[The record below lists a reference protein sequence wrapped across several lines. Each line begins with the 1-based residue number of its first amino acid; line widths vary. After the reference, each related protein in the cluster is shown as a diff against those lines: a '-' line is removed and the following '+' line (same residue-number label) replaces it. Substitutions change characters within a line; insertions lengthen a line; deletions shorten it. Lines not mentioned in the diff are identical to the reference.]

1 MKGFSL
7 IEIIFSIAI
16 IGILSVMVVTSFH
29 TAQARKEQQGIVQSI
44 VADLEKQK
52 SDTQAGKA
60 GSQYGVKF
68 NPSNYVLFT
77 GTSYATTSPSNRAV
91 NVDSEFQ
98 LSETISNA
106 QNIIYFS
113 KINGNANETATITV
127 SHISNRVNPLLLTV
141 QTSGAISVIE

>member
-16 IGILSVMVVTSFH
+16 IGILSAMVTNSFR
-29 TAQARKEQQGIVQSI
+29 TAQIRKQEQGIVQGI

-52 SDTQAGKA
+52 TDTQTGKA

-68 NPSNYVLFT
+68 NPSNYVMFT
-77 GTSYATTSPSNRAV
+77 GTSYATTSASNRTV
-91 NVDSEFQ
+91 NIDSQFQ
-98 LSETISNA
+98 LSETIANS

-127 SHISNRVNPLLLTV
+127 SHISNRVTPLLLTV

>member
-7 IEIIFSIAI
+7 IEIIFSVAI
-16 IGILSVMVVTSFH
+16 IGILSAIAVNSFH
-29 TAQARKEQQGIVQSI
+29 TAQIRKEQQGIVQGI

-52 SDTQAGKA
+52 TDTQTGKA

-77 GTSYATTSPSNRAV
+77 GTSYATTSASNRT
-91 NVDSEFQ
+91 VDIDSQFQ
-98 LSETISNA
+98 IDETIINA
-106 QNIIYFS
+106 QNSIYFS
-113 KINGNANETATITV
+113 KINGNANENATITV
-127 SHISNRVNPLLLTV
+127 SHISNRVDPLLLTI